1 MEYIQKAMTS
11 SLKLKAINGIS
22 NVVML
27 NGYFF
32 EPSECPICK
41 RKIKPNFLFGYIN
54 IEKNMMYL
62 LLECLGCNRCFI
74 KSCKCE
80 LKNAFSVADINRPKG
95 PAEVRELDENSDTII
110 SPNIPNQIVFSDY
123 IINVSS
129 KFVEIYNQA
138 YAAECYSL
146 NEIAGIGYRKSIEF
160 LIKDFLS
167 IGKTD
172 EEKEAVKTKAL
183 AQCISQDINNANL
196 KIAASRAVWI
206 GNDETHYIRKH
217 TDKDI
222 TDLKRLIDLTVR
234 WIEMECMTK
243 EAEGIPYIK

>member
-1 MEYIQKAMTS
+1 MEYIQKSMTP
-11 SLKLKAINGIS
+11 SLQLKNATNGS
-22 NVVML
+22 NGVVT
-27 NGYFF
+27 GYYF
-32 EPSECPICK
+32 EPTDCPICK

-54 IEKNMMYL
+54 IEKSMMYIIF
-62 LLECLGCNRCFI
+62 ECLGCNRCFI

-80 LKNAFSVADINRPKG
+80 LKNIYLSINPG
-95 PAEVRELDENSDTII
+95 YSNSPAEAKELEDDSDSMIA
-110 SPNIPNQIVFSDY
+110 PNIPNQISFSDY
-123 IINVSS
+123 INTVSP

-138 YAAECYSL
+138 HTAECYSL

-167 IGKTD
+167 IEKTG
-172 EEKEAVKTKAL
+172 EEKEAIKLSPL
-183 AQCISQDINNANL
+183 AQCISKDINNENL